1 MNDQP
6 CVFIIDDD
14 EAIRDSLKMVLET
27 MNINCKTYD
36 SAENFLNSY
45 NPENTG
51 CLVLDVNLPGINGV
65 ELHAELNRRTIR
77 LPIIFLTS
85 YGDIPMSVRAIK
97 AGAVDFLLKPIAIPE
112 IIQCIQAE
120 LQKENQRN
128 EQNKIEIEFIKN
140 INSLSAR
147 EIEILPLVLA
157 GITSKEIA
165 SQLNISYRTV
175 EIHRTQILKKTVT
188 NSFLELASQCTA
200 CNIIFKTPSEK
211 S

>member
-1 MNDQP
+1 MSDQP

-27 MNINCKTYD
+27 ININCETFD
-36 SAENFLNSY
+36 SAENFLDSF
-45 NPENTG
+45 NPENIG

-65 ELHAELNRRTIR
+65 ELHAELNRRNIR

-112 IIQCIQAE
+112 IIECIQSA
-120 LQKENQRN
+120 LQKQILKTK
-128 EQNKIEIEFIKN
+128 QNDIEMDFIKN

-147 EIEILPLVLA
+147 EMEILPLVLA

-165 SQLNISYRTV
+165 IQLNISYRTV
-175 EIHRTQILKKTVT
+175 EIHRTQILKKTAT

-200 CNIIFKTPSEK
+200 YNIVFKPLTDK